1 VDSQH
6 GTVPASEADTGACA
20 CMPVWPSLLV
30 LTGAHKANADL
41 QMQHDLIVLC
51 MINEGTRADLSICVL
66 LLSFTRL
73 LQITR
78 VFT

>member
-1 VDSQH
+1 
-6 GTVPASEADTGACA
+6 
-20 CMPVWPSLLV
+20 
-30 LTGAHKANADL
+30 
-41 QMQHDLIVLC
+41 MQHDLIVLC